1 MCCSQQYLIKWK
13 GYPSSKN
20 LWVSAKDMH
29 TPEILE
35 EYLDSKKSAASTTVS
50 RTYKRQPKILQSPHQ
65 SADTWFPFNY
75 RPLHPILHSCL
86 ISLHRCST
94 ARHPRSSRRTQ
105 ASLPM
110 LPPVHQ
116 AARPKNPSSS
126 TPAPIGFTVD
136 IPFAVTTTNTRH
148 VPPFRTPYTHP
159 FPS

>member
-65 SADTWFPFNY
+65 SADTWFPLQLQTLASY
-75 RPLHPILHSCL
+75 TPQLSHLLTPLLNCKTS
-86 ISLHRCST
+86 
-94 ARHPRSSRRTQ
+94 
-105 ASLPM
+105 
-110 LPPVHQ
+110 
-116 AARPKNPSSS
+116 
-126 TPAPIGFTVD
+126 
-136 IPFAVTTTNTRH
+136 
-148 VPPFRTPYTHP
+148 
-159 FPS
+159 